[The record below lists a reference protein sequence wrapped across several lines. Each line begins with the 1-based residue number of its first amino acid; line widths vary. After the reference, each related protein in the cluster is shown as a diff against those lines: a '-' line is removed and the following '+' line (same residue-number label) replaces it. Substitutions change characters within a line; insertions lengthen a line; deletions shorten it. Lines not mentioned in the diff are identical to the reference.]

1 LGSTDTTL
9 GTRAPPSVALLLD
22 RSIAK
27 LSKRTRV
34 HETAH
39 APAAQRVRGER
50 RRAPEGRAQTGGG
63 SGGARARWST
73 GQADGRA
80 KLGQRAARV
89 QAAARPGGRACICT
103 RPCSKRAGDVLRS
116 RPGCQIARATL
127 RRRAP
132 FVCLAAMKLK
142 QLQALLEDVEPFA
155 KPKVAL
161 EQYVTGALQRRA
173 RWLLLC

>member
-1 LGSTDTTL
+1 MEHWAGRRSCKA
-9 GTRAPPSVALLLD
+9 RAA
-22 RSIAK
+22 
-27 LSKRTRV
+27 
-34 HETAH
+34 
-39 APAAQRVRGER
+39 
-50 RRAPEGRAQTGGG
+50 
-63 SGGARARWST
+63 GGARASR
-73 GQADGRA
+73 
-80 KLGQRAARV
+80 
-89 QAAARPGGRACICT
+89 RPAGRACICT